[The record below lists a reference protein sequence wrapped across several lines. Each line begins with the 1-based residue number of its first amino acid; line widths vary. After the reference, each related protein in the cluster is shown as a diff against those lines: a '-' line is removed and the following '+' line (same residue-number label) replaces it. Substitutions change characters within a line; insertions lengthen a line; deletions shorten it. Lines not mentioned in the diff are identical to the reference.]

1 MLAQLRDIV
10 RKNKLFVRRRKS
22 ETVRILAILLT
33 HYELSYRKVAE
44 ILSEKERV
52 SYEAVR
58 RWYHRAGKLFN
69 IEKKNLR
76 LPLMKQK

>member
-1 MLAQLRDIV
+1 MLARLRDIV

-33 HYELSYRKVAE
+33 HYGLSYRKVAE

-52 SYEAVR
+52 SHEAVR
-58 RWYHRAGKLFN
+58 QRYHRAEKLFN
-69 IEKKNLR
+69 IEKKDLR